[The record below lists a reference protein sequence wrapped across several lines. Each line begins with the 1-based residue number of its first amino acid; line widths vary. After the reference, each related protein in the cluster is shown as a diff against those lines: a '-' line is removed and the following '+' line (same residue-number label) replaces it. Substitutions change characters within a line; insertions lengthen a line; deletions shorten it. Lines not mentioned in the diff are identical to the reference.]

1 MTQYYNPFAGIY
13 LVYPVEQ
20 EPEYHRYCQTGGREP
35 IDQSPFGRMVDFWF
49 AGLSVASR
57 NGLSPVDLSGRKT
70 SNMIQGAIFDGKDS
84 WRVQFLMLVAIAVE
98 DDVAVVQRPNRMMA
112 IANGLAAAGVP
123 HVVEMLQSGEQLPIW
138 NLTDAMESM
147 LKSDKRGSPS

>member
-1 MTQYYNPFAGIY
+1 MTQYYNPFAGFY

-35 IDQSPFGRMVDFWF
+35 IDQSPFGRMVDLWF
-49 AGLSVASR
+49 AGLSVATR
-57 NGLSPVDLSGRKT
+57 KGLPPIDLAGRKT

-84 WRVQFLMLVAIAVE
+84 WRVQFLMLVAIALE
-98 DDVAVVQRPNRMMA
+98 DDVAVVERPNRIMA

-123 HVVEMLQSGEQLPIW
+123 HVAALLQSGEQLPIW
-138 NLTDAMESM
+138 NLTDALETMITSAE
-147 LKSDKRGSPS
+147 

>member
-20 EPEYHRYCQTGGREP
+20 EPEYHRYCQTRGREP
-35 IDQSPFGRMVDFWF
+35 IDQSPFGRMVDLWF
-49 AGLSVASR
+49 AGLSVATR
-57 NGLSPVDLSGRKT
+57 EGLPPIDLSGKKT

-84 WRVQFLMLVAIAVE
+84 WRVQFLMLVAIAIE
-98 DDVAVVQRPNRMMA
+98 DDVIVVERPNRMMA

-138 NLTDAMESM
+138 NLTDALETM
-147 LKSDKRGSPS
+147 LKSDE

>member
-35 IDQSPFGRMVDFWF
+35 IDQSPFGRMVDLWF

-70 SNMIQGAIFDGKDS
+70 FNMIQGAIFDGRDS
-84 WRVQFLMLVAIAVE
+84 WRVQFLMLMAIAVE

-123 HVVEMLQSGEQLPIW
+123 HIVEMLQSREQLPIW

-147 LKSDKRGSPS
+147 LKSDEKGSPI

>member
-1 MTQYYNPFAGIY
+1 MTQYYNPFAGSY

-20 EPEYHRYCQTGGREP
+20 ELEYHRFCQTGGREP
-35 IDQSPFGRMVDFWF
+35 IDQSPFGRMVDLWF
-49 AGLSVASR
+49 AGVSVAAHK
-57 NGLSPVDLSGRKT
+57 GLSPIDLSGKKT

-84 WRVQFLMLVAIAVE
+84 WRVQFLMLVAIATE
-98 DDVAVVQRPNRMMA
+98 DEVAVVERPNRMMS

-138 NLTDAMESM
+138 NLTDALEVV
-147 LKSDKRGSPS
+147 LKSDE

>member
-35 IDQSPFGRMVDFWF
+35 IDQSPFGRMVDLWF
-49 AGLSVASR
+49 AGLSVATR
-57 NGLSPVDLSGRKT
+57 KGLSPIDLSGRKT

-98 DDVAVVQRPNRMMA
+98 DDVAIVERPNRMMA

-123 HVVEMLQSGEQLPIW
+123 HVVEMLQSGEQPPIW
-138 NLTDAMESM
+138 NLTDALESM
-147 LKSDKRGSPS
+147 VESNE